1 MQKRAI
7 ETRRKILE
15 SAIANFSAS
24 GLNGSTV
31 DDIAGSA
38 GVNKQRI
45 YAYFGSKQKL
55 FEAALLEVF
64 LRVKLYSNKTL
75 EKAESNLEQLSSTV
89 FKSFMRVHDEQPAL
103 WRLLAWANLEGVE
116 SVKVLEQARKEENDA
131 LRRLFDRAV
140 EQKLL
145 IPIEF
150 ETWLFS
156 LLGIS
161 CFYHSNHHT
170 LRFTLGAVID
180 DDKWI
185 DQLVRDI
192 EKMFSVN
199 H

>member
-75 EKAESNLEQLSSTV
+75 EKAESNLEQLSSAV

-103 WRLLAWANLEGVE
+103 WRLLAWANLPSPLKCFQEAEVE
-116 SVKVLEQARKEENDA
+116 TVVEEAIEEVPQEAPLEA
-131 LRRLFDRAV
+131 AV
-140 EQKLL
+140 ET
-145 IPIEF
+145 
-150 ETWLFS
+150 ET
-156 LLGIS
+156 
-161 CFYHSNHHT
+161 
-170 LRFTLGAVID
+170 
-180 DDKWI
+180 
-185 DQLVRDI
+185 
-192 EKMFSVN
+192 VN
-199 H
+199 N